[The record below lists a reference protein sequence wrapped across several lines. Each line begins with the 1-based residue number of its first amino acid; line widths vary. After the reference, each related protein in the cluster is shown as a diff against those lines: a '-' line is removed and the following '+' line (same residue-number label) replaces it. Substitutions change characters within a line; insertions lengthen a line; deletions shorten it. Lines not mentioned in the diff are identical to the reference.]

1 MVGLLACDNFLLLR
15 LEDSA
20 DTALGRVAVRNDVA
34 GIAAL
39 TGLGVP
45 SVVFAI
51 QAA

>member
-1 MVGLLACDNFLLLR
+1 MGNCFLLR

-20 DTALGRVAVRNDVA
+20 DSALGRIAVRNDVA

-39 TGLGVP
+39 TRLGVP
-45 SVVFAI
+45 GVVFTV